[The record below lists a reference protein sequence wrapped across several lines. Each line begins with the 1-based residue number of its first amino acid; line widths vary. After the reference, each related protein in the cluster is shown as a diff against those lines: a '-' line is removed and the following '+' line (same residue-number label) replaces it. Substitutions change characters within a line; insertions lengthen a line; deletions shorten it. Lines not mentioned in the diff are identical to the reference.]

1 MRYGIISK
9 CFVTCKILFVIATA
23 GGLEQSLLVGCPP
36 EKTRAYMS
44 LSQQKVFINQPASTL
59 DVWGPSIA
67 LSLSQCKPFSLIS
80 LYVQNPFSELTYFNQ
95 QE

>member
-23 GGLEQSLLVGCPP
+23 EGLEQFLLVGCPP

-67 LSLSQCKPFSLIS
+67 LSLSLG
-80 LYVQNPFSELTYFNQ
+80 EL
-95 QE
+95 